1 MGAHNSG
8 LPTVLRFARFRVI
21 GFSLALNGLHVRR
34 ETAQIAK
41 GWPSFRTS
49 PTRSRVCGVSLLA
62 HEQGIMRTLL
72 IATDTER
79 ARPRRSVTGSVARF
93 DRFLLFSASPECKW
107 KVVLGNSRKLRKSI
121 KGRQAKG
128 CVEVGI
134 SALTRQQSRT
144 VLFKMRSGR
153 EGAVN
158 REANLPARSPP
169 PAKPLCVAQNTAF

>member
-1 MGAHNSG
+1 
-8 LPTVLRFARFRVI
+8 
-21 GFSLALNGLHVRR
+21 
-34 ETAQIAK
+34 
-41 GWPSFRTS
+41 
-49 PTRSRVCGVSLLA
+49 
-62 HEQGIMRTLL
+62 MRTLL
-72 IATDTER
+72 IVTDTER

-93 DRFLLFSASPECKW
+93 DRFLLFSASPECKR
-107 KVVLGNSRKLRKSI
+107 KVILGNSRKLRKSI

-128 CVEVGI
+128 CAEVGI

-169 PAKPLCVAQNTAF
+169 PAKPLCVAQNTAFLAPTGKLWRQHSPNLRRYWMKSPFDGFTSGKLGRSRSNECFYGIIVRGTNTGSFSYDSNNYGTG